1 MKRKSTYVFL
11 ATALMMLVLAP
22 GRFVYGFVLVVELN
36 LIILTGTLSIS
47 LVKKLKLDEIQSVTV
62 LFLMLAATILYR
74 QIIILI
80 QPEIVLTLGFLIYV
94 IPLSFYSIGY
104 IFADT
109 ENKLSVRLKNN
120 MIQSFV
126 YSVFAL
132 LFFLIRDLFGYGT
145 FTFFGTG
152 HQIYE
157 KVIIKAERTGLF
169 SIIASIPGALI
180 FSGILLSIHTF
191 FRNKTD
197 IVKKAEVCK

>member
-36 LIILTGTLSIS
+36 FIVLMGTLSVS
-47 LVKKLKLDEIQSVTV
+47 LVKKLKLDELQSVTV
-62 LFLMLAATILYR
+62 LFLMLAATVLYR
-74 QIIILI
+74 EIIILM

-104 IFADT
+104 VFSDT
-109 ENKLSVRLKNN
+109 EKKLSERLNKN
-120 MIQSFV
+120 MIQTLI

-132 LFFLIRDLFGYGT
+132 LFFLVRDIFGYGT

-169 SIIASIPGALI
+169 SIIASVPGALI
-180 FSGILLSIHTF
+180 FSAILLSIHSF
-191 FRNKTD
+191 YRNRTD
-197 IVKKAEVCK
+197 IVKKAEESK